1 MSLNPIAFGEHVV
14 EQFQRYLLTYF
25 PIADRRLES
34 QVEGHLLKGPGGQR
48 ELIRGPYIHLN
59 RPFDPGP
66 LLTNLLA
73 EPDLGLHHTLPDLFR
88 FHQLYKHQ
96 ELAAKHILSGKH
108 TVMATA
114 TGSGKTEG
122 FLLPILSHCL
132 HLRDKGAP
140 DGVTAVLVYP
150 MNALVND
157 QLDRLRRMLA
167 GTQITFGRY
176 TGETPSFTPDNVR
189 HLAQSRD
196 YTDEEKRAYREDHAD
211 LPRPWEECIS
221 RAEIRERKPRL
232 LLTNYR
238 MLEYLL
244 LRDRDLRELL
254 QDAPLKYMVF
264 DEVHTYTGTLGSEV
278 ACLIRRLRHVAGK
291 SPDEV
296 TCIGTSATVAPD
308 EDEAESGEA
317 LTANFMHRL
326 FGVPREDVEVVS
338 EQYRDFP
345 EPPGEPYAPP
355 RPEDA
360 RAMLER
366 VLAAS
371 REVHLQEEVGDELPE
386 GLLRVAE
393 ELCGHEAPADGS
405 SHDRLHALLAP
416 NEIVM
421 NLSREM
427 TRPLTLEDLHARL
440 QQVGDRK
447 GAGEDDLTC
456 EAMAYLTLGAI
467 CQHDDEPLLRP
478 KLHYFVQ
485 GYPGLWL
492 SFEPKNPDVTVAS
505 EALPTVHFGGQ
516 QRETDEALTTRLP
529 LMLCRVC
536 GQHYARAIAEEAW
549 AAEDDNA
556 VMPVRAAD
564 PWEHPGEDESICYL
578 SDRLHTQEE
587 DAHAE
592 TWFLCRWCGALHRQD
607 SGSCRHEKCERAGP
621 LVPVLVWQDDLSE
634 KTCKACGS
642 MKSISGTRS
651 AEVAD
656 INTLSESMLS
666 AMDEP
671 TLRKLLVFSDNR
683 QEAAF
688 QAGWMKERSRRH
700 ELRHLLYTIVH
711 GAEEPLTVDA
721 LVNRLVDRAEEHR
734 VLDVGNTE
742 DDLKRAQMRARW
754 FLLQEFASMRERR
767 GSLETLGL
775 ARIEY
780 EGLTEEADRDFF
792 ARWAETFGVGPSDVV
807 NITRTLLDYYRRRG
821 MLSDGLMQHWWAWRD
836 PEVRDGLISV
846 SDWWRP
852 SVLTL
857 HKVEA
862 PVTTKNL
869 LAQSGV
875 TAAGHIVGKS
885 VSDGED
891 RVADFLAELW
901 EWLQQEP
908 HRFLE
913 DAQITQRSYGRTSTV
928 SVGAHACQVSTGRLR
943 IGPAESRHLCS
954 VCRSVQSVKLPG
966 SPCAEW
972 RCDGTVEEAPS
983 DEDHYAV
990 VRYTQEDFVPLHP
1003 VEHSGQV
1010 DQEKREFI
1018 EEQFRRDDGAV
1029 NCIVCTPT
1037 LELGVDIGQLEMA
1050 LMRNVPPTPANYAQR
1065 AGRAGRRHRIAVVVD
1080 YCGTSP
1086 HDRYYFEHPEEMI
1099 DGRIRIPA
1107 FSMSNE
1113 PMLRKHAHSAILTAL
1128 RQSSDPTV
1136 PEVLANALPPYIWRY
1151 FAPADADGKQTDG
1164 YAQKPPT
1171 FPMLR
1176 EAVDRHAD
1184 DLRHMLTE
1192 TFATTWPGG
1201 DEAEVVSDERLEQL
1215 VTNMP
1220 GELEKHVRALFEQVR
1235 SYRDRLRE
1243 LARKVLDEDRDL
1255 TPEEERERQRLEFAL
1270 RTLRRHDQDRYTLS
1284 YLSNDGYFPGYA
1296 LTRDSVVARC
1306 LKPYIEL
1313 QRPEPIALREFT
1325 PANWIYAAGDV
1336 YAVSRI
1342 EWFSLQS
1349 GEEVSAGVHRREMIH
1364 DQDLDRVI
1372 DPALSDREGHTGQ
1385 AFVSMQLGGVE
1396 LRQRQQIDDTED
1408 RRHFGAQDITGTVL
1422 GPHRG
1427 GRLGEVGDV
1436 QWRLFRQADLRLVNL
1451 GPVGRDREG
1460 LQIGFPICRVCGAVR
1475 SPYQSEA
1482 EIERFEEYHRDSCG
1496 RESTE
1501 WAALHVDFRS
1511 DLLEIG
1517 PLVERAEAV
1526 NLMEAV
1532 LTGAREVLDMGSSEL
1547 EGFVE
1552 ERGEG
1557 SAWVLLY
1564 DPMPGGSG
1572 FLQQLQRSW
1581 QTVCERA
1588 REIMQACD
1596 CEQSCYACLLTFWNQ
1611 RHHALLD
1618 RHLAGELVERLGGEM
1633 SGSVSIPPNYRE
1645 RSEDTTVPESGAEE
1659 KFAAILGERRFPQP
1673 DTQHRV
1679 TLGDGTTTVADFA
1692 YPDDDVLIYIDGM
1705 SEEIHGSAEQRR
1717 KDSILRAKLRNAG
1730 YKVVEITAA
1739 SLDDKTAV
1747 NQKLDEIA
1755 VYLDRDES
1763 ILKLLKFVILVR
1775 TQRG

>member
-25 PIADRRLES
+25 PIADPRLEE
-34 QVEGHLLKGPGGQR
+34 QVREHLSRGPGGQR
-48 ELIRGPYIHLN
+48 ELVRGPYIHLN
-59 RPFDPGP
+59 RPFQPGP
-66 LLTNLLA
+66 LLKDLLA
-73 EPDLGLHHTLPDLFR
+73 EPDLGLHHALPGLFR
-88 FHQLYKHQ
+88 FEQLYKHQ
-96 ELAAKHILSGKH
+96 AMAAEHILSGRH

-132 HLRDKGAP
+132 HLRDEGAA

-157 QLDRLRRMLA
+157 QLARLRRMLA

-176 TGETPSFTPDNVR
+176 TGETPNSTPDNVR
-189 HLAQSRD
+189 HLAQSRK
-196 YTDEEKRAYREDHAD
+196 YTEEEMDAYRNEHAD

-254 QDAPLKYMVF
+254 QDAPLNYMVF

-296 TCIGTSATVAPD
+296 TCIGTSATVAPG
-308 EDEAESGEA
+308 EDGAESGEE

-326 FGVPREDVEVVS
+326 FGVPRDDVEVVG
-338 EQYRDFP
+338 EQYRTFP
-345 EPPGEPYAPP
+345 EPPSNRYAPP
-355 RPEDA
+355 RLEDA
-360 RAMLER
+360 PAMLAG
-366 VLAAS
+366 VLEAS
-371 REVHLQEEVGDELPE
+371 REVHLQEEVGEEIPE
-386 GLLRVAE
+386 ALLRVAE
-393 ELCGHEAPADGS
+393 ELCGREAAVEGGS
-405 SHDRLHALLAP
+405 HARLYALLAP

-427 TRPLTLEDLHARL
+427 TRPLRLEDLHARL
-440 QQVGDRK
+440 RQVGDR
-447 GAGEDDLTC
+447 ADASEDELTC

-467 CQHDDEPLLRP
+467 CLHDDEPLLRP

-492 SFEPKNPDVTVAS
+492 SFEPQSPDVTVAS
-505 EALPTVHFGGQ
+505 AAVPTVHFGGK
-516 QRETDEALTTRLP
+516 QRETDEARAARLP

-564 PWEHPGEDESICYL
+564 PWEHPGEDERICYL
-578 SDRLHTQEE
+578 TDRLHAQEE
-587 DAHAE
+587 DADAE
-592 TWFLCRWCGALHRQD
+592 TWFACRWCGALHRRD
-607 SGSCRHEKCERAGP
+607 SGSCRHEKCERVGP
-621 LVPVLVWQDDLSE
+621 LVPVLVWQDDLSQ
-634 KTCKACGS
+634 KACKACGS
-642 MKSISGTRS
+642 TKSVSGTRS

-700 ELRHLLYTIVH
+700 ELRHLLYTIVQE
-711 GAEEPLTVDA
+711 ADEPQSMDA
-721 LVNRLVDRAEEHR
+721 LVNQLVDRAEENR
-734 VLDVGNTE
+734 VLEVGHTE
-742 DDLKRAQMRARW
+742 DDLRKAQMRVRW
-754 FLLQEFASMRERR
+754 FLLQEFASMAGRR

-780 EGLTEEADRDFF
+780 EGLTEDADADFF
-792 ARWAETFGVGPSDVV
+792 GRWAESFGIEPSDVV

-821 MLSDGLMQHWWAWRD
+821 ILSDGLMQHWWAWRD
-836 PEVRDGLISV
+836 PEVRSGLISV
-846 SDWWRP
+846 DEWWRP

-869 LAQSGV
+869 LARSGV
-875 TAAGHIVGKS
+875 TAAGHIVSKS
-885 VSDGED
+885 IRQGED
-891 RVADFLAELW
+891 QGPDFLAELW
-901 EWLQQEP
+901 EWLQLEP

-913 DAQITQRSYGRTSTV
+913 DVQLTQRSRGRTSTV
-928 SVGAHACQVSTGRLR
+928 SVGAHSCQVNAKRLR
-943 IGPAESRHLCS
+943 IGAAESRHVCGM
-954 VCRSVQSVKLPG
+954 CRSVQAVALPG
-966 SPCAEW
+966 SPCAQW
-972 RCDGTVEEAPS
+972 RCDGTVEEAPVD
-983 DEDHYAV
+983 DEHYAV

-1010 DQEKREFI
+1010 DKDQREFI
-1018 EEQFRRDDGAV
+1018 EDEFRKEDGAV

-1065 AGRAGRRHRIAVVVD
+1065 AGRAGRRHRIAVVMD

-1128 RQSSDPTV
+1128 RQSPDPTV
-1136 PEVLANALPPYIWRY
+1136 PEGLANALPPYIWRY
-1151 FAPADADGKQTDG
+1151 FAPIGADGKQTDS
-1164 YAQKPPT
+1164 YAQEPPG

-1176 EAVDRHAD
+1176 QTVDRHAD

-1192 TFATTWPGG
+1192 TFAATWPGG
-1201 DEAEVVSDERLEQL
+1201 DDADVVSDDRLEQL
-1215 VTNMP
+1215 VTGMP
-1220 GELEKHVRALFEQVR
+1220 TELEKHVRVLFQQVR

-1243 LARKVLDEDRDL
+1243 LARKVAEQDKDL
-1255 TPEEERERQRLEFAL
+1255 TPEEDRERERLQFAL
-1270 RTLRRHDQDRYTLS
+1270 RTLRQQDQERYTLS

-1306 LKPYIEL
+1306 LQPYIEL

-1342 EWFSLQS
+1342 DWFSARS
-1349 GEEVSAGVHRREMIH
+1349 GEEVSPGVHRREMLY
-1364 DQDLDRVI
+1364 DKDLDSVI
-1372 DPALSDREGHTGQ
+1372 DPELSDREGHTGQ
-1385 AFVSMQLGGVE
+1385 RFTSMQMGGVE

-1408 RRHFGAQDITGTVL
+1408 RRHSGAQDIAGTFL
-1422 GPHRG
+1422 GTHRG
-1427 GRLGEVGDV
+1427 GRSGDVGEVA
-1436 QWRLFRQADLRLVNL
+1436 WTLFRQADLRLVNL
-1451 GPVGRDREG
+1451 GPVGREREQ
-1460 LQIGFPICRVCGAVR
+1460 LEIGFPICRVCGAVR

-1482 EIERFEEYHRDSCG
+1482 EIEKFEQYHRDSCG
-1496 RESTE
+1496 RDATE

-1511 DLLEIG
+1511 DLLELG
-1517 PLVERAEAV
+1517 PFAERAEAV

-1552 ERGEG
+1552 ERAEG
-1557 SAWVLLY
+1557 SAWILLY

-1572 FLQQLQRSW
+1572 FLQQLRKSW
-1581 QTVCERA
+1581 QTVTARA
-1588 REIMQACD
+1588 REIMQSCD
-1596 CEQSCYACLLTFWNQ
+1596 CEQSCYTCLLTFWNQ

-1618 RHLAGELVERLGGEM
+1618 RHLASEMLERFGGNM
-1633 SGSVSIPPNYRE
+1633 SGNGSIPPNYSDRTGGGE
-1645 RSEDTTVPESGAEE
+1645 ATESDAEQR
-1659 KFAAILGERRFPQP
+1659 FAGIISERRFPAP
-1673 DTQHRV
+1673 DRQYHV
-1679 TLGDGTTTVADFA
+1679 TLCDGTTSVADFA
-1692 YPDDDVLIYIDGM
+1692 YPDENVLIYIDGM
-1705 SEEIHGSAEQRR
+1705 SKEIHGSPEQQR
-1717 KDSILRAKLRNAG
+1717 KDNILRAKLRNGG
-1730 YKVVEITAA
+1730 YQVVDITAA
-1739 SLDDKTAV
+1739 SLEDKTTVDA
-1747 NQKLDEIA
+1747 KLDEIA
-1755 VYLDRDES
+1755 VYLERDD
-1763 ILKLLKFVILVR
+1763 LFAN
-1775 TQRG
+1775 